1 MIEIKTVSD
10 TDELIGILSLQKEN
24 LKRLISNEEAGQE
37 GFVTAEYSLEL
48 LQQMHEESPSVI
60 AKDGDKVVGYALVTM
75 KAVMPHHDLLSDFFR
90 VIQQLQYKGFQVKDT
105 SYVVIGQL
113 CVAKKYRGKGL
124 VQQLYSFFKESLK
137 HRFDFCLTDVAQTN
151 PRSLKAHLKTGFT
164 VIDTLTYG
172 DVGWDIVLWDW
183 RDDG

>member
-1 MIEIKTVSD
+1 MIEIKTVSGI
-10 TDELIGILSLQKEN
+10 DEINGILSLQKEN
-24 LKRLISNEEAGQE
+24 LKSLISNEEAGQE

-48 LQQMHEESPSVI
+48 LQKMHAESPSVI
-60 AKDGDKVVGYALVTM
+60 AKDADKVVGYALVTT

-90 VIQQLQYKGFQVKDT
+90 VIQQLQYKGFPVKDT

-113 CVAKKYRGKGL
+113 CVAKNYRGMGL
-124 VQQLYSFFKESLK
+124 VKQLYSYFKETLK

-172 DVGWDIVLWDW
+172 DVSWDIVLWDW
-183 RDDG
+183 RADG

>member
-1 MIEIKTVSD
+1 MIEIKTVSC
-10 TDELIGILSLQKEN
+10 TDELNGILSLQKEN
-24 LKRLISNEEAGQE
+24 LKSQISNEEAVQE

-48 LQQMHEESPSVI
+48 LQQMHAESPSVI
-60 AKDGDKVVGYALVTM
+60 AKEGDKIVGYALVTT
-75 KAVMPHHDLLSDFFR
+75 KAVMTHHDLLSDFFM
-90 VIQQLQYKGFQVKDT
+90 VIQQLQYNGFPVKDT

-113 CVAKKYRGKGL
+113 CVAKNYRGMGL
-124 VQQLYSFFKESLK
+124 VQQLYSYFKETLK

-151 PRSLKAHLKTGFT
+151 PRSLRAHLKTGFT

-172 DVGWDIVLWDW
+172 EVSWDIVLWDW